1 MSERLAAA
9 WADGRPSAGP
19 LWQTVRDDWT
29 TNAHECDRSLHADFL
44 WVPEHRDSGQQL
56 LFPPAELEGH
66 EPLVW
71 AQFYRQ
77 VPTQDQDGGGVFFDD
92 QDGLAVFF
100 NYDDAWAAA
109 LAPAGP
115 PSGHQFLLEWDAP
128 CEEAERFIQQLM
140 DHPLMATLLTASA
153 LAGPDVLAD
162 AAVIDGRDG
171 ADLLTARP
179 AVGRLIGG
187 NGVDTLNGMSATAVD
202 GGPGDDRLVLAKDV
216 FAAGRSLG

>member
-29 TNAHECDRSLHADFL
+29 TNAHECDGSLHADFL

-77 VPTQDQDGGGVFFDD
+77 VPTEDQDGGGVFFDD
-92 QDGLAVFF
+92 QDGVAVFF
-100 NYDDAWAAA
+100 KYDDAWAAA

-153 LAGPDVLAD
+153 LQAWWL
-162 AAVIDGRDG
+162 G
-171 ADLLTARP
+171 ADEEER
-179 AVGRLIGG
+179 RL
-187 NGVDTLNGMSATAVD
+187 
-202 GGPGDDRLVLAKDV
+202 
-216 FAAGRSLG
+216 